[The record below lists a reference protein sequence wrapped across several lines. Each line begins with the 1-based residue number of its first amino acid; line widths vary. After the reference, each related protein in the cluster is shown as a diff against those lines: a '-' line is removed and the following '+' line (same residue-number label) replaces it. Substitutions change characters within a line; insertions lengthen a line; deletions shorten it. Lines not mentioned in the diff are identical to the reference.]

1 MNVLIVERKQELG
14 QLWKRHLLRQGLSV
28 DLVTSQNA
36 AIAALCCCAYDLI
49 VLDLVLEDGG
59 ALSVADFASYR
70 RPEARVIFVTNTSFF
85 RMGPFLHTA
94 PMPAPMC
101 KAKRRQRIWR
111 RWWNIMQRRAD
122 RGHAVRKG
130 PEPG

>member
-1 MNVLIVERKQELG
+1 MNVLIVERQQELG

-36 AIAALCCCAYDLI
+36 AIEALCCCAYDLI

-85 RMGPFLHTA
+85 SDGSIFA
-94 PMPAPMC
+94 YS
-101 KAKRRQRIWR
+101 
-111 RWWNIMQRRAD
+111 AD
-122 RGHAVRKG
+122 ACAYVQSETP
-130 PEPG
+130 PEDLAAMVEHYATSR